1 MGTSDTDD
9 NSYQVNSDYCMDSV
23 NNHVGRHWRGIQSNY
38 YCTGGILPDSGKYG
52 KWCREGVSAVVTAV
66 FGAIGCL
73 AEPFSD
79 FSCFRK
85 LRTKH

>member
-1 MGTSDTDD
+1 MACFSWITCWNVPDSTGTSDTDD

-66 FGAIGCL
+66 AS
-73 AEPFSD
+73 P
-79 FSCFRK
+79 
-85 LRTKH
+85 T